1 MAKGLPSLWH
11 LYHASMAGNTVDT
24 TRLFLMLLS
33 QAIESALP
41 LKLHLQDICEN
52 MRIQLA

>member
-1 MAKGLPSLWH
+1 
-11 LYHASMAGNTVDT
+11 MAGNTVDT